1 MVALQH
7 GGEPLLVH
15 ANVTQLL
22 VHDGVDVGSGGNL
35 PLEQGAGVAAVGV
48 GFGFAGGELME
59 AKSIS
64 NLAFKVPPIV
74 VKESNAVGLV

>member
-1 MVALQH
+1 MVAVVALQH

-35 PLEQGAGVAAVGV
+35 PLEQGWSQLGL
-48 GFGFAGGELME
+48 ELD
-59 AKSIS
+59 
-64 NLAFKVPPIV
+64 LLR
-74 VKESNAVGLV
+74 ESPQW

>member
-1 MVALQH
+1 MVAVVALQH

-35 PLEQGAGVAAVGV
+35 PLEQGWSQLGLDLL
-48 GFGFAGGELME
+48 GE
-59 AKSIS
+59 S
-64 NLAFKVPPIV
+64 
-74 VKESNAVGLV
+74 

>member
-1 MVALQH
+1 MVAVVALQH

-35 PLEQGAGVAAVGV
+35 PLEQGWSQLGL
-48 GFGFAGGELME
+48 ELD
-59 AKSIS
+59 
-64 NLAFKVPPIV
+64 LLR
-74 VKESNAVGLV
+74 ESPQS